1 MAQNSYLGNIIILN
15 LELKYNFMSIY
26 NELSQ
31 GKKYLI
37 NEFEGDQVLL
47 VEPLMKTE
55 FCVLI
60 LVHEDVESIQW
71 KRLNDEIFEIIE
83 ELSDQKFLE
92 FEDLFEEVEEDD
104 FEEEHEN

>member
-1 MAQNSYLGNIIILN
+1 VAQNSYLGNIIILN

-47 VEPLMKTE
+47 VEIK
-55 FCVLI
+55 I
-60 LVHEDVESIQW
+60 
-71 KRLNDEIFEIIE
+71 
-83 ELSDQKFLE
+83 
-92 FEDLFEEVEEDD
+92 
-104 FEEEHEN
+104 